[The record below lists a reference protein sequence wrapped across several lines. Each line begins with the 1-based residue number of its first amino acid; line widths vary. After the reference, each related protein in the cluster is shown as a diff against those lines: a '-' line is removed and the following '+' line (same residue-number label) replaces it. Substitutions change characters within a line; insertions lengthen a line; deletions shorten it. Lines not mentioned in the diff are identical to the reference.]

1 MNIQATLFETPPD
14 KTYAET
20 YHERM
25 YKLATSPEVIDAMV
39 AVLREKQGEFVSFHM
54 ACWDLWHQINLGSY
68 INDSLHYMVRRGMLE
83 EKRVYHGATSP
94 SSAPTK
100 KTRGK
105 QAPLE
110 KPYLGYQCLYRLK
123 EAE

>member
-14 KTYAET
+14 KTYRET
-20 YHERM
+20 YTTSACTK
-25 YKLATSPEVIDAMV
+25 KLATSPEVIDAMV

-54 ACWDLWHQINLGSY
+54 ACWISAQLNLGSY

-94 SSAPTK
+94 NSAPTK
-100 KTRGK
+100 KAR
-105 QAPLE
+105 QAS
-110 KPYLGYQCLYRLK
+110 
-123 EAE
+123 AA